1 MTFALIIIAG
11 LILGSAAV
19 AMALRN
25 LIYSALLLIGSWAGI
40 AAFYLWAGAEF
51 VAFAQILIYVGAISM
66 VVLFA
71 VLLTKQGHAPE
82 PVEFNSHSRF
92 ITGLIAGGGVAGVL
106 LGAILGTPLDVRTAR
121 PAPNLTVRELGE
133 LLMGPHTA
141 ALLVVGLLLTVALLG
156 AMLLAA
162 DERADQPE
170 DTP

>member
-1 MTFALIIIAG
+1 MTFALIVLSV

-25 LIYSALLLIGSWAGI
+25 LIHSALLLIVTWAGI

-71 VLLTKQGHAPE
+71 VLLTKQGQTPE
-82 PVEFNSHSRF
+82 PVEFNSLSRF

-106 LGAILGTPLDVRTAR
+106 LGAILGMPLDTRTAQA
-121 PAPNLTVRELGE
+121 APVLTVKELGTE
-133 LLMGPHTA
+133 LMGTHA
-141 ALLVVGLLLTVALLG
+141 ASLLVIGVLLTVALLG
-156 AMLLAA
+156 AVLLAA
-162 DERADQPE
+162 DERRDQPE
-170 DTP
+170 DAP